1 MGFEDKVSN
10 KVEALKG
17 RSKEAAGRATD
28 DPELEADGRLDRKKA
43 DLKDVG
49 EKVKD
54 VFEK

>member
-10 KVEALKG
+10 KAEALKG

-43 DLKDVG
+43 ELKDVG